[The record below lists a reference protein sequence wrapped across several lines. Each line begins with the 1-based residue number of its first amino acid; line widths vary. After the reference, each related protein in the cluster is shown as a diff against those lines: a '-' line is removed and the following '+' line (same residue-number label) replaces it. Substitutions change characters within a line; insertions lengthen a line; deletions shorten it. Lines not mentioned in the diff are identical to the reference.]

1 MVNGEEIIGTFHDVL
16 YVSDLRVNLFSF
28 GTATESVV
36 EVNFKGTKVFFCK
49 DDITIMAGKR
59 V

>member
-16 YVSDLRVNLFSF
+16 FVSNLRVNLFSV
-28 GTATESVV
+28 GNATESDM
-36 EVNFKGTKVFFCK
+36 EVNFKGTNVFFCK